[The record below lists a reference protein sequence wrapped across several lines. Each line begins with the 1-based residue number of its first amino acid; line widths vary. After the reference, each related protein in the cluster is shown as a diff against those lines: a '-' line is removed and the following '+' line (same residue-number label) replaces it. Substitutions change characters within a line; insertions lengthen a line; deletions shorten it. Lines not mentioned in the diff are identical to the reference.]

1 MGSTEFLFAWISESK
16 KWSWWVGALVE
27 WLKEETRNQKVV
39 CSNPGTRYWMDIFTL
54 ICCKNCNACLKRRK

>member
-27 WLKEETRNQKVV
+27 WLKEETSYRKVLSSNTRWTFFKLV
-39 CSNPGTRYWMDIFTL
+39 CFKIIMFV
-54 ICCKNCNACLKRRK
+54 